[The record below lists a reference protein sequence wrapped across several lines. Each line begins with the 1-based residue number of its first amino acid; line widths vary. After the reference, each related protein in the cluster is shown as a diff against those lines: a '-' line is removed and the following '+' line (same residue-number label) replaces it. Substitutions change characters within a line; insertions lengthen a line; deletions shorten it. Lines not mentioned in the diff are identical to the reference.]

1 MVDLSPMVEN
11 ARFALFAWAA
21 AGICV
26 VCLIGWFSSP
36 GSLLFPIAAVVFGLI
51 CFAFASQT
59 KTSGAEFAAGKRP
72 DRFPISPAVYQ
83 APRMKRN
90 TTLAPLM
97 PT

>member
-26 VCLIGWFSSP
+26 VCLIGWFYSP
-36 GSLLFPIAAVVFGLI
+36 GSLLFPIAAVVFGMI

-59 KTSGAEFAAGKRP
+59 KTSGAEFAVGKCP
-72 DRFPISPAVYQ
+72 DHFPTSLVADQ
-83 APRMKRN
+83 PRMKPS
-90 TTLAPLM
+90 TIFAPFT